1 MDGDIKQQIKELLL
15 KENITMT
22 DLVERL
28 NNLKSNE
35 ENKTTLV
42 SLNNKLT
49 RGSIKYSEILEIFN
63 ALNYD
68 IILQKRSEQSPES
81 SYSGDVTKS
90 YKPVVIGA
98 VTGMATGGLW
108 GSFIG
113 GILGNSWSK
122 SGTTTGGKDNEHKN
136 IITSHDVMKNAKEF
150 EKINGY
156 NPIPTDDDLYE
167 MELQQDRL
175 DLEHDVEVNIQAIL
189 DYIVLNCDTSVKKK
203 YKDLIDDYIL
213 IKDLPVAFKLTSMY
227 RVVFKLLSV
236 QSDASLRSFISELRN
251 LYVHGGLMD
260 INDDELMKLFEVSR
274 YYRELLT
281 DKNND

>member
-1 MDGDIKQQIKELLL
+1 MDIKQQIKEILL
-15 KENITMT
+15 KEKITMT
-22 DLVERL
+22 DLVNLL
-28 NNLKSNE
+28 NK
-35 ENKTTLV
+35 NKTGENNRTTV
-42 SLNNKLT
+42 SSLNNKLT
-49 RGSIKYSEILEIFN
+49 RGTIKYSEILEIFDVLDYN
-63 ALNYD
+63 
-68 IILQKRSEQSPES
+68 ITLQKRIKANEQLTILENYKTFSIPKLKVES
-81 SYSGDVTKS
+81 LFAGSGKIDKS
-90 YKPVVIGA
+90 ALFKENFNIKYGSI
-98 VTGMATGGLW
+98 TGT
-108 GSFIG
+108 
-113 GILGNSWSK
+113 
-122 SGTTTGGKDNEHKN
+122 KDNKHKN

-150 EKINGY
+150 EKKNGY
-156 NPIPTDDDLYE
+156 NPIMNDDELYE

-227 RVVFKLLSV
+227 RVLFKLLSV
-236 QSDASLRSFISELRN
+236 QSDASLRSFICELRN